1 MAKRPIQ
8 ASIFRKHEEVRK
20 AYYSRMTTAMNRSV
34 EFAIWDCF
42 PGDVIVISMRESG
55 LEIATCKVR
64 VGGRLDVQ
72 WAEWISKDLR

>member
-1 MAKRPIQ
+1 
-8 ASIFRKHEEVRK
+8 
-20 AYYSRMTTAMNRSV
+20 MNRSV

-64 VGGRLDVQ
+64 VGGKLDIQ
-72 WAEWISKDLR
+72 WAEWISKELR